1 MREHGIFGTY
11 IQTELGHGTFVR
23 GLETTATYEKTTQ
36 EFIIDSP
43 TLTSIKYWPGIGI
56 YYFICKYLYKFSI
69 FSILNKLAGTTCNY
83 GIVMAKLIIDGKE
96 HGIHAFVVQL
106 RSLDNHAPLPGFLI
120 LFKNMKK

>member
-23 GLETTATYEKTTQ
+23 GLETTATYDKTTQ

-56 YYFICKYLYKFSI
+56 YYFICKHLYI
-69 FSILNKLAGTTCNY
+69 NLMY
-83 GIVMAKLIIDGKE
+83 
-96 HGIHAFVVQL
+96 
-106 RSLDNHAPLPGFLI
+106 FLY
-120 LFKNMKK
+120 